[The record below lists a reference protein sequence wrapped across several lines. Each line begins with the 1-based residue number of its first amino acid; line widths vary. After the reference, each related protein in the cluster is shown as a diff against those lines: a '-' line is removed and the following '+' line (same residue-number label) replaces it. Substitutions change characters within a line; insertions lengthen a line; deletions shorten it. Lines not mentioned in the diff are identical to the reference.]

1 MEIAPPL
8 WIHDEKGTAAPF
20 AEINLT
26 TSVAPQLTR
35 LALERSEAKRVAFRY
50 EYGTQYT
57 AEQTVFVDESSF
69 DRRTSIWGKAW
80 ALSGERAQRKCF
92 FVRGRRYRV
101 SPHFSPLLIVFN
113 RYSLLPALA
122 IDSVIH
128 VKIVEGSFTTVLFHE
143 FIEGLLDQMQ
153 PFPHPKSVIVMDNA
167 RIHKDPEIRELI
179 EARWVTS
186 IFFWLKLTLEPIGAR
201 VSCICHHI
209 PRISTQLSS
218 LSLPSRP
225 TCDAPEN

>member
-1 MEIAPPL
+1 MKKVLPPQFL
-8 WIHDEKGTAAPF
+8 RSI
-20 AEINLT
+20 LT

-69 DRRTSIWGKAW
+69 DRRTSIRGKAW

-92 FVRGRRYRV
+92 FVRDRRYRV
-101 SPHFSPLLIVFN
+101 SPHLTPLLIVFN

-122 IDSVIH
+122 IDGVIH

-153 PFPHPKSVIVMDNA
+153 PFPRPKSVIVMDNA

-179 EARWVTS
+179 EAR
-186 IFFWLKLTLEPIGAR
+186 
-201 VSCICHHI
+201 
-209 PRISTQLSS
+209 
-218 LSLPSRP
+218 
-225 TCDAPEN
+225 